1 MNIIGKNVLIT
12 GGASGIGRIMGRICL
27 EKGAANLIIWDIN
40 RSNIDITEAELGHV
54 RPKVKAAAQ
63 GHISSYIV
71 NVASPDEIALTYE
84 KVKKEVGQVDILI
97 NCAGIVRGNR
107 TFDKQTIQD
116 IDLTMDINA
125 NAPMYV
131 ALAILPDM
139 L

>member
-40 RSNIDITEAELGHV
+40 RANIDITEAELGHV

-63 GHISSYIV
+63 GYISSYIV
-71 NVASPDEIALTYE
+71 NVASPEEIALTYE

-97 NCAGIVRGNR
+97 LSLIH
-107 TFDKQTIQD
+107 I
-116 IDLTMDINA
+116 
-125 NAPMYV
+125 
-131 ALAILPDM
+131 
-139 L
+139 